1 MHRRSLR
8 HGLVVLLFLAAAG
21 AAAFAWSVDRQL
33 AALAATEHAA
43 STRFDTLVQSIA
55 RFDAAQQ
62 VYDPA
67 REAGTEWFAR
77 VRRLLA
83 QIESGAKELHTS
95 PASAAAARAFDD
107 VTARVAAAVMKAEE
121 NLRSGYDL
129 MAADLVQDEARP
141 GADAMRAAALEWRAA
156 EANAGEATRA
166 ALFERLWMVLGG
178 TLAFWAIGV
187 LLLAPRQTVAASAA
201 PAGLPILVEPAGDT
215 PLAAAVDATPMPV
228 AVAQASEPPAMDLV
242 PAAELCADIARAD
255 DGLAFEA
262 LVDRAAGVIGASG
275 IVVWLDGGDDALVP
289 VVAHGYGPHA
299 RAILGTLPLAD
310 ENMTTRAWHTGQLQ
324 WIDSD
329 GASRSAIAAPMF
341 QGSRRTGVLSVE
353 LQEGAKAAAAA
364 RALTSILSS
373 FRSRV
378 ATIVSM
384 PPSSARRTSSSTSD
398 TASTALLL
406 MLVMMSPARS
416 PARPAGESASTVVTI
431 TPPFT
436 PNVVAS

>member
-1 MHRRSLR
+1 MHRRPLR

-62 VYDPA
+62 VYDPS

-83 QIESGAKELHTS
+83 QIESGAKGLHTS

-166 ALFERLWMVLGG
+166 ALFEQLWMVLGG

-187 LLLAPRQTVAASAA
+187 LLLAPRQTVAAAA
-201 PAGLPILVEPAGDT
+201 AVPAGLSILAEPAGDM
-215 PLAAAVDATPMPV
+215 PLAAAVDAAPMPV
-228 AVAQASEPPAMDLV
+228 AVAHASEPPVDLV

-289 VVAHGYGPHA
+289 AVAHGYGPHA

-324 WIDSD
+324 WVDSD

-341 QGSRRTGVLSVE
+341 QGARRTGVLSVE
-353 LQEGAKAAAAA
+353 LQESAKAAPAA
-364 RALTSILSS
+364 RALTSILAAQ
-373 FRSRV
+373 F
-378 ATIVSM
+378 ATAVS
-384 PPSSARRTSSSTSD
+384 PQP
-398 TASTALLL
+398 
-406 MLVMMSPARS
+406 
-416 PARPAGESASTVVTI
+416 
-431 TPPFT
+431 
-436 PNVVAS
+436 VASPPLEATGS